1 MEMPDL
7 ESYRSYRD
15 FLRDWFLARKACE
28 PRFSH
33 RVFARK
39 AGYTSTALVPLLVQG
54 KRNLTER
61 YLDGFVRALGLNL
74 REATYFRALV
84 EFTHATSDGEK
95 RRLEQVLQGLCLQGP
110 RRLEAARSR
119 FYESW
124 IHVALHQALTC
135 LEVDADLASVRD
147 FLTPSPSLEELR
159 RGLSTLKELKLIAKD
174 ARGFWKP
181 TDSNLL
187 GDARTGPWVIRGFRE
202 QMIDLGKTAHER
214 VDASRR
220 LAMSE
225 TLAVSSE
232 AAQRIR
238 ERFLQFRREVVEIAL
253 NDALPA
259 QEITQVNLQL
269 FPLSGALS

>member
-1 MEMPDL
+1 MNGIDL
-7 ESYRSYRD
+7 ESYTCYRE
-15 FLRDWFLARKACE
+15 FLRDWFVARKATDA
-28 PRFSH
+28 RFSH

-54 KRNLTER
+54 KRNLTQR

-84 EFTHATSDGEK
+84 EFTHAVADSEK
-95 RRLEQVLQGLCLQGP
+95 RRLELVLQGLRLQGP

-135 LEVDADLASVRD
+135 LDVETDLGVVRD
-147 FLTPSPSLEELR
+147 FLRPSPSLEELR
-159 RGLSTLKELKLIAKD
+159 RSLVTLKELKLIAKD
-174 ARGFWKP
+174 ERGFWKP

-187 GDARTGPWVIRGFRE
+187 GDSRTGPWVIRGFRE

-214 VDASRR
+214 VDVSRR

-225 TLAVSSE
+225 TLAVSTE
-232 AAQRIR
+232 AAQQIR
-238 ERFLQFRREVVEIAL
+238 ERFQQFRREVVEIAL
-253 NDALPA
+253 NDRLPA
-259 QEITQVNLQL
+259 QEITQLNLQL
-269 FPLSGALS
+269 FPLSGALP